1 MSKLDIIAVATA
13 LAFTAGSAIGGQQFG
28 RDSVTVQP
36 GQRIHS
42 SVANVVVLRLGR
54 DSVYVTRDTR
64 LSAPSAVN
72 AGTVVLKPGRA

>member
-42 SVANVVVLRLGR
+42 SVANVAVVRLGR

-64 LSAPSAVN
+64 LSAPGAVN
-72 AGTVVLKPGRA
+72 VGTIVVKPGRA

>member
-36 GQRIHS
+36 GQRMHS
-42 SVANVVVLRLGR
+42 SQANVAVVRLGR

-64 LSAPSAVN
+64 LSTPGAVN
-72 AGTVVLKPGRA
+72 VGTIVLKPGRA